1 MMIIYTGVSQLKKRR
16 GKLIDLKIE
25 NNGICDYCLFSNITC
40 KYCIYT
46 GEKKLSGQQKE
57 GEVYDKIRTHVIRKK

>member
-1 MMIIYTGVSQLKKRR
+1 M
-16 GKLIDLKIE
+16 IDLKIE
-25 NNGICDYCLFSNITC
+25 KNGICDYCLFSNANC

-46 GEKKLSGQQKE
+46 KEKELSGQQKE